1 MAILV
6 TGGAGFIGS
15 HFIERLLALGR
26 TPVVCLDNFNDY
38 YNPALKRANI
48 AGFAADPCVTLRE
61 ESFCDAPAMRRLF
74 DELDVTEVVHLGAYA
89 GVRPSV
95 ARPHLYV
102 ETNVL
107 GTLSLLEAS
116 RNHPVERFLLA
127 SSSTVYGRDAAAP
140 FVEDAPL
147 GIPMSPYGASKRA
160 AELLGLTY
168 VDLHQVPVV
177 CLRPFSV
184 YGPRLRPDLALSIFT
199 EAILREQPLPL
210 FGDGRIRRDFT
221 HVKDICDG
229 LLAALDRPDVV
240 GQAINLGHS
249 EPVEIREVISL
260 LEQAVGKNARIDR
273 QPAKAADMPITY
285 ADLSKAQRLLGY
297 APRVPFAE
305 GVKEFVDWYVAART
319 VQ

>member
-26 TPVVCLDNFNDY
+26 SPVICLDNFNDY

-48 AGFAADPCVTLRE
+48 GGFISDPRVTLRE
-61 ESFCDAPAMRRLF
+61 ESFCNADAMRRLF
-74 DELDVTEVVHLGAYA
+74 DDLNVTQVVHLGAYA

-107 GTLSLLEAS
+107 GTLSLLEAA
-116 RNHPVERFLLA
+116 RHHPVERFLLA

-199 EAILREQPLPL
+199 EAILTGQPLPL
-210 FGDGRIRRDFT
+210 FGDGTIRRDFT

-229 LLAALDRPDVV
+229 LLAALDRSGVV

-260 LEQAVGKNARIDR
+260 LEQAVGKPARIDH

-297 APRVPFAE
+297 APRVPFAD
-305 GVKEFVDWYVAART
+305 GVKEFVAWYIAAKSLR
-319 VQ
+319 